1 MTALEIIDA
10 TAAPPTLN
18 RYHRRCRRRRGD
30 TGVLSL
36 RVTMIEQKPFAT
48 QQDPEESIRSKARR
62 DELMAATFGIF
73 KDNPI
78 LQEYDLERAREML
91 EE

>member
-1 MTALEIIDA
+1 MTALEDIDA
-10 TAAPPTLN
+10 TVAPPALN

-36 RVTMIEQKPFAT
+36 SVTVIEQAPLAT
-48 QQDPEESIRSKARR
+48 LPEPEESIRSKARR

-78 LQEYDLERAREML
+78 IQEYDLERAREML